1 MQADDLVDTAFPQL
15 ELKDEVY
22 AQGLLELLLGF
33 LNLDKSILEDP
44 FQPQQYAQSLNQ
56 FVNSSGDKETKD
68 IADLL
73 TAVIQKQTNGLNY
86 EQQDI
91 EKVRDIIEDVLKQIQ
106 SKVDARLDLNKPL
119 SGNTVS
125 V

>member
-1 MQADDLVDTAFPQL
+1 
-15 ELKDEVY
+15 
-22 AQGLLELLLGF
+22 
-33 LNLDKSILEDP
+33 
-44 FQPQQYAQSLNQ
+44 
-56 FVNSSGDKETKD
+56 VNSSGDKETKD

-106 SKVDARLDLNKPL
+106 SKVDARLDINKPL

>member
-1 MQADDLVDTAFPQL
+1 
-15 ELKDEVY
+15 
-22 AQGLLELLLGF
+22 
-33 LNLDKSILEDP
+33 
-44 FQPQQYAQSLNQ
+44 
-56 FVNSSGDKETKD
+56 VNSSGDKETKD

-106 SKVDARLDLNKPL
+106 SKVDARLDLNKAL
-119 SGNTVS
+119 DGNTVS

>member
-1 MQADDLVDTAFPQL
+1 M
-15 ELKDEVY
+15 
-22 AQGLLELLLGF
+22 
-33 LNLDKSILEDP
+33 
-44 FQPQQYAQSLNQ
+44 
-56 FVNSSGDKETKD
+56 NSSGDKETKD

-106 SKVDARLDLNKPL
+106 SKVDARLDLNKAL
-119 SGNTVS
+119 DGNTVS